1 MKAWVWQVEH
11 AYGVILLVRL
21 AGVLRSQDP
30 FSIDNVAIAMSV
42 IAAALFALSTN
53 YCLC

>member
-1 MKAWVWQVEH
+1 MEH